1 MKDLRFPRPEDFDL
15 QKHLSKSFG
24 VYQGDG
30 EVCVTVRFLPSVA
43 RYVEEST
50 WHPSQ
55 KLTKQRDGSLIAEF
69 TLDGTEEIKRWIMS
83 FGKHAR
89 VLEPAS
95 LRLEIIE
102 ELTCSLTAQ
111 DSNGSDIPRKRPSAA
126 PSCKA

>member
-1 MKDLRFPRPEDFDL
+1 M
-15 QKHLSKSFG
+15 
-24 VYQGDG
+24 
-30 EVCVTVRFLPSVA
+30 
-43 RYVEEST
+43 
-50 WHPSQ
+50 
-55 KLTKQRDGSLIAEF
+55 IAEF
-69 TLDGTEEIKRWIMS
+69 TVDGTEEIKRWIMS

-111 DSNGSDIPRKRPSAA
+111 DSNYSDIPRKRPSAA